1 MQTGSRLPAAGLVGY
16 SGSMDAGQ
24 GVGQRP
30 SEGGVHG
37 NLNRLSPDHGGKVAE
52 GQWSGPVAWTGFFH
66 NGGHHWPPC
75 LCWELPETSDYFR
88 LCSAKEKCLKGFVV
102 IKHYIQGCVETPE
115 AID

>member
-1 MQTGSRLPAAGLVGY
+1 MGSRLPAAGLVGY

-30 SEGGVHG
+30 SEGGMHG

-75 LCWELPETSDYFR
+75 LCWELPETSDNFR

-102 IKHYIQGCVETPE
+102 IEHYIQGCVETPE